1 MVEVTIIDASK
12 ANKWDEL
19 VERTSHSSVYHLWDW
34 GEVLSDAYGYQRYY
48 LATTEKSTI
57 IGGLPLIHVKSW
69 LFGDKLMSLPF
80 CEYGGPLVNSEL
92 SDKETQQVMKSLLDA
107 TNKLARALHVKYVQ
121 IKKPIAMSMGGT
133 MDTQGYTNF
142 QRYVT
147 FQIDLTR
154 ELDELWANVHKSKRK
169 AVRKA
174 LKGGVVAK
182 ELESVEQLETYY
194 MLYLKTHKR
203 HGSPPHK
210 CEFFERL
217 YDAFFLKD
225 KMKILLTEYE
235 GKLIGGR
242 ISFCQGKTIF
252 NWYSVIDWKHR
263 RLNPNSVLSW
273 SIIEWGV
280 KNGYHKLEFGR
291 TRKGTTIYDFKKDWG
306 GQETHLQEYV
316 FFMDSRKREL
326 PDPKQWKYEYLSKM
340 WLLMPLPLTRK
351 IGPGIR
357 AGIGE

>member
-1 MVEVTIIDASK
+1 MVEVTILDASK

-19 VERTSHSSVYHLWDW
+19 VEGTYHSSAYHLWDW
-34 GEVLSDAYGYQRYY
+34 GEILSFVYGYQRYY
-48 LATTEKSTI
+48 LAVVQKNTI

-69 LFGDKLMSLPF
+69 LFGDKLISLPF

-92 SDKETQQVMKSLLDA
+92 SDKEARQVTKSLLSA
-107 TNKLARALHVKYVQ
+107 TNRLARTLHVKYVQ
-121 IKKPIAMSMGGT
+121 IKKPMAMIVEGIMG
-133 MDTQGYTNF
+133 TQGYTNF
-142 QRYVT
+142 PRYVT

-169 AVRKA
+169 AARKA

-182 ELESVEQLETYY
+182 ELESVEQLKAYY
-194 MLYLKTHKR
+194 LLYLKTHKR

-210 CEFFERL
+210 YEFFKRL
-217 YDAFFLKD
+217 YDAFFLKGR
-225 KMKILLTEYE
+225 MKILLAEYE

-242 ISFCQGKTIF
+242 ISFCHGKTIF

-263 RLNPNSVLSW
+263 SLNPNSLLSW

-291 TRKGTTIYDFKKDWG
+291 TRRGTTIYDFKKDWG
-306 GQETHLQEYV
+306 GQETYLQEYV
-316 FFMDSRKREL
+316 FFMNSRKSEL
-326 PDPKQWKYEYLSKM
+326 PDPKQLKYEYLSKV
-340 WLLMPLPLTRK
+340 WLLIPIPLTRK
-351 IGPGIR
+351 IGPRIR
-357 AGIGE
+357 ASIGE